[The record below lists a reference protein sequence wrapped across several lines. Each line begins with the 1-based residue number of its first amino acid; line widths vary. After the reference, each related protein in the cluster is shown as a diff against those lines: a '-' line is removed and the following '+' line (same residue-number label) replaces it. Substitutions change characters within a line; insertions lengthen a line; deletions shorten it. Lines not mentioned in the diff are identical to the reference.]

1 MELLQYSLRKIATG
15 IPLVIGVTLVSFLL
29 MVYFGPDKTYELVG
43 KNPTAEQIAEVRA
56 ELGYDQ
62 PVAVRYLD
70 YLRELVTLDLGF
82 SDSTGERVS
91 TILARTIPISAAVA
105 LPGFILGNLLG
116 VLLGLYAAFYR
127 GAWPDKLIMAS
138 AAIGMSISF
147 LIVII
152 AFQILL
158 SSSYG
163 LNLFPV
169 RGWDVHSI
177 GDYVLYVT
185 VPTLA
190 TVFVALGYNTRFYR
204 SVIVEETTR
213 DYVRTAR
220 AFGMPAGPLYYKLI
234 LKNCMIP
241 IITRIMFSIPF
252 VVISGS
258 LLIESYF
265 GIPGVGKVTYDAIVT
280 GDQPILKAVVAL
292 TAVLLVAVQLLTD
305 IMYRWVDP
313 RVALK

>member
-1 MELLQYSLRKIATG
+1 MVFAALNWSVPPPQ
-15 IPLVIGVTLVSFLL
+15 VI
-29 MVYFGPDKTYELVG
+29 
-43 KNPTAEQIAEVRA
+43 
-56 ELGYDQ
+56 
-62 PVAVRYLD
+62 
-70 YLRELVTLDLGF
+70 
-82 SDSTGERVS
+82 
-91 TILARTIPISAAVA
+91 
-105 LPGFILGNLLG
+105 
-116 VLLGLYAAFYR
+116 
-127 GAWPDKLIMAS
+127 
-138 AAIGMSISF
+138 
-147 LIVII
+147 
-152 AFQILL
+152 
-158 SSSYG
+158 
-163 LNLFPV
+163 
-169 RGWDVHSI
+169 
-177 GDYVLYVT
+177 

-220 AFGMPAGPLYYKLI
+220 AFGVPAGPLYCKLI
-234 LKNCMIP
+234 LKNCLIP

-292 TAVLLVAVQLLTD
+292 TAIMLVAVQLLTD